1 MQIEPTRLV
10 AARLVRNMSQ
20 EEVAIAADLSARTI
34 QRIEAGQSA
43 SLESTKALLTTFGA
57 DILHDPDAED
67 GAVVLSPWLSLA
79 ARTGRVS
86 QVLVNAGFA
95 GLRLLFAAVFLLVA
109 LAKPFV
115 PDQTGLF
122 VRGNEYTVGVLS
134 FVPIGSQELLG
145 YWIIPILALV
155 ALAILLSIARIR
167 EFVWERVQPQMS

>member
-1 MQIEPTRLV
+1 MQIDPTRLV
-10 AARLVRNMSQ
+10 AARLERNMSQ

-57 DILHDPDAED
+57 DILHDPEAEA
-67 GAVVLSPWLSLA
+67 GALVQSLWLSVA
-79 ARTGRVS
+79 ARSGRVS

-95 GLRLLFAAVFLLVA
+95 VLRLLFAAVFLFVA

-115 PDQTGLF
+115 PDQAGLF
-122 VRGNEYTVGVLS
+122 VRGNKYTVGVLS
-134 FVPIGSQELLG
+134 HVPIGSKELLG
-145 YWIIPILALV
+145 YWIIPILTLV
-155 ALAILLSIARIR
+155 AFAILLSIARIR